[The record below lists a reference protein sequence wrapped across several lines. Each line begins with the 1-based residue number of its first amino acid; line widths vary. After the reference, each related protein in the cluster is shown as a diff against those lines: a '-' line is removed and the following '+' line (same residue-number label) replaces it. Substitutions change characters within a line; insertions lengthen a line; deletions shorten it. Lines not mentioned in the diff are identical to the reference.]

1 MLQLKHLLQRKKT
14 NIDYYKKSVTV
25 KNVKTLKFKSKTS
38 KVTFVRHWKKTIQF
52 LYAGICSEYH
62 KCFFLFSYAFF

>member
-38 KVTFVRHWKKTIQF
+38 KVTFVRH
-52 LYAGICSEYH
+52 
-62 KCFFLFSYAFF
+62 